1 MHVLLKVYIISHFVN
16 LSLLFVIDLINE
28 LTVAEKL
35 QTTKLLNIVAGEQ
48 DIEAQGATSDTFN
61 THKYKYV

>member
-1 MHVLLKVYIISHFVN
+1 